1 MEFNKTI
8 ENESSNPNFQYG
20 RWLSSPPPGEEVVI
34 SGVSGRFPESENI
47 YEFRDNLFNKKQMVS
62 ENEKRWKVDVGNVPK
77 KSGHI
82 DNINKFDAGYFGLH
96 YRQANFMDPGLGVI
110 MKTVIEAIMDAG
122 INPSELEGSKTGV
135 FLGLSWS
142 DAENPI
148 LINLKGPQ
156 NFAITG
162 CLKSIIAHRLS
173 YHLKLKGPSF
183 SVDTACSSSGN
194 ALHSAFLAMRN
205 GKCENA
211 IVACCNLTLHPG
223 TTMQFYGSF
232 LLSNDGLCKV
242 FDEDANGFVRSEA
255 SVCLFLQKSKD
266 VKRIY
271 AQIINVKG
279 NCDGFKNE
287 GIAHPSSLTQE
298 QLLTEIYRES
308 NISLSKLRY
317 FEAHCTGT
325 KAGDPEEVKAIDEA
339 LAKKCEQQL
348 LIGSVKSNMGHT
360 EPSSGLCSVIKVLI
374 AMETGFIPPNINL
387 KRLRKGLEGIEQNRM
402 KVVTEVTELLGQ
414 DTIVGVNNFG
424 FGGSNT
430 HVILQRFK
438 KPKINGGL
446 PKDDVP
452 RLICVSGRTDEAV
465 LTILNDFSNKSLDA
479 EYVGLLHELYRKNI
493 PNHLYR
499 GYAIVSKT
507 GVLSTSSKR
516 LPFRQPRLLI
526 FFGKFVENVK
536 LLGSYLLQF
545 VAFRDI
551 VTRFNKILMANN
563 VKTLEEILELETK
576 GDENILG
583 SICLQLLLVDIFKK
597 LELFPSSVS
606 GDAFGTIVSSYCKEV
621 IQLEEAVLDAIKL
634 SNMNFP
640 TIQNSAYLKNQEFM
654 KDDYY
659 SFENFNN
666 ISKSTIILNI
676 SDLPITDK
684 DNLLIQNG
692 KVNFLDVVGR
702 LYQEGYLLQ
711 VQKIFPQV
719 EFPVS
724 RNTSMIA
731 PFIRWDH
738 KMSWQIYEFKRF
750 TSTGNEQMEYSIS
763 YAYEEYE
770 FMKGHVINGRN
781 IFPATEYLRL
791 AWQTFAHFRKQ
802 TIDAMPVKFENCKFI
817 RATTMPNTGYLN
829 LLVMLQRGTGN
840 FEILEKNSLLV
851 RGRITTCSNSDRQQI
866 NLSSNDTLKD
876 DKLKTL
882 QQDDIYREFHLR
894 GYNYSGLFKAIKA
907 YNVDASLGLIKWD
920 DNWGT
925 FMDNMLQLKI
935 LGTDSRLLYVPT
947 GIKKLIIDPIKHKQV
962 VESQNGQECF
972 LSAYINQDSNI
983 IESGGVEIHGLHVKS
998 IFRKRARLEPV
1009 LEKHVFVPNSTTLD
1023 LEQAVRINT
1032 QIILENSLEYRFK
1045 AVEII
1050 NEFTDT
1056 NSEHIL
1062 CLVYKALEDVALVT
1076 PDLTVST
1083 KASNSDTPGIKFE
1096 MVTLTPESDIL
1107 LCVGSKILQQS
1118 QTLKQFFIPL
1128 SKNGFI
1134 LTREEINF
1142 RLEKD
1147 NDDVEILTDYKTPY
1161 ERIILLR
1168 RKQETVKPKHV
1179 EVTSSNFDWITE
1191 LQNALNFEKSIIA
1204 YGTNREPEGILGL
1217 INCIRREPKGNLL
1230 CFLIMDGAPK
1240 FDPQHSFYVKQVS
1253 KNMAVNIYK
1262 NGSWGTYRHLRLEE
1276 RAKVYSEHSYAYF
1289 KNRGDIS
1296 SFEWLE
1302 GPLKRDVPLEGGQ
1315 ILALSHY
1322 SSVNFKDIMA
1332 ASARVNPE
1340 VLLSH
1345 RIEQELLVGFEFSG
1359 KDLRGRRIAGTTS
1372 NQGIS
1377 SHVIADPGLIW
1388 QVPESWTLEEAATVP
1403 VVYSTVIY
1411 ALLMVG
1417 NIQPGCSILI
1427 HSATGGIGLAALNVC
1442 VHYKCDIYVTVG
1454 TQEKRAYLK
1463 KYYPHIPDSHI
1474 ANSRDTSF
1482 EHMIKSETKG
1492 RGVDFVL
1499 NSLSEDKLQAS
1510 VKCLARKGQFLEIGK
1525 YDLANDSTLNLLFM
1539 EKEASFHGILVD
1551 KLFDNAP
1558 KIISKV
1564 IKYMLEGIKV
1574 GFVKPLPR
1582 ILFNASEVEDSYR
1595 YMMTG
1600 KHIGRILIK
1609 LRSEEDNSNSDVVD
1623 KLQISSNPRFNC
1635 DVRYTYVIVG
1645 GLGGIG
1651 FELSD
1656 WLVLRGARKLVL
1668 SSRSGLQSGY
1678 HQQRINIWK
1687 SYGVHVK
1694 VCTNDVTTEQKC
1706 ENLIKE
1712 ANELG
1717 QIDAIFNLAVV
1728 LQDALFED
1736 QTKENFLT
1744 SLIPKARATVHL
1756 DKVSRKL
1763 CPKLRYFVVFS
1774 SVSCGRGNM
1783 GQSNYGMA
1791 NSVMERICE
1800 KRKRDGLPA
1809 VAIQWGAIGDV
1820 GLVAKMQKENKELVI
1835 GGTLQ
1840 QKISSCLEV
1849 LDVLLKHDYPV
1860 VSSMVIAEKHHRSEI
1875 LSATDAIAHVLGI
1888 KDMKTISQYTTFAEL
1903 GMDSMMGTEVIQLLE
1918 KDFEIYVT
1926 SKEVRS
1932 LTFSKLTEMEGEKLN
1947 RNDNYTK
1954 AEKGTSSLIQH
1965 IPDKETSHLP
1975 TVKLSSQVESS
1986 EKLPIVFVLPGGEG
2000 IFTPLEVLTRSLKAH
2015 VIGIQYNY
2023 QYPENCI
2030 QEIAEN
2036 TIPHIE
2042 CHLTKNVPFF
2052 IIGYSFGTVVGL
2064 ELISLLEKRGNF
2076 GTVILIDGSP
2086 TYSRS
2091 AVKKMFGSEDDVKF
2105 EMAILNKVFSFVIP
2119 FDVLSEHQEA
2129 LLKAKDLEKR
2139 IDVALALIPS
2149 ETTNKHKLDRQ
2160 APVTLYK
2167 RLKAMMNYTFRNK
2180 KIKSFVH
2187 LFKAKFPMVDDQHDY
2202 QLSKMCDNLAQ
2213 VVTIDGDHVTILNNA
2228 DLVKSINNIVTF

>member
-1 MEFNKTI
+1 MKSNEPRD
-8 ENESSNPNFQYG
+8 NESRDLNFQYG

-34 SGVSGRFPESENI
+34 SGISGRFPESQNI
-47 YEFRDNLFNKKQMVS
+47 YEFRDNLFNKKQMVT
-62 ENEKRWKVDVGNVPK
+62 ENEKRWKAGLANIPK
-77 KSGHI
+77 RSGHI

-96 YRQANFMDPGLGVI
+96 YRQGNVMDPAVRVI
-110 MKTVIEAIMDAG
+110 LETATEAIMDAG
-122 INPSELEGSKTGV
+122 INPSELKGSKTGV

-148 LINLKGPQ
+148 LTNLKEPQ
-156 NFAITG
+156 RFGLTG
-162 CLKSIIAHRLS
+162 CLRSICARRLS

-183 SVDTACSSSGN
+183 TIDTACSSSGN

-205 GKCENA
+205 GDCENA
-211 IVACCNLTLHPG
+211 IVGGCNLTLHPG
-223 TTMQFYGSF
+223 STMQFYGSS
-232 LLSNDGLCKV
+232 LLSYDGVCKI
-242 FDEDANGFVRSEA
+242 FDEEADGYVRSEA
-255 SVCLFLQKSKD
+255 CICLFLQKSKTA
-266 VKRIY
+266 KRIY

-279 NCDGFKNE
+279 NCDGFTEE
-287 GIAHPSSLTQE
+287 GITYPSSQIQE
-298 QLLTEIYRES
+298 ELLAEIYHES

-325 KAGDPEEVKAIDEA
+325 KAGDPEEVNAIDGA
-339 LAKKCEQQL
+339 LAKKCGQQL

-360 EPSSGLCSVIKVLI
+360 EPASGLCSVIKVLI

-387 KRLRKGLEGIEQNRM
+387 KRLRKGLEGIEQKRM
-402 KVVTEVTELLGQ
+402 KVVTEATELLGE

-438 KPKINGGL
+438 KRKINGGM

-452 RLICVSGRTDEAV
+452 RLICVSGRTEEAV
-465 LTILNDFSNKSLDA
+465 LTILNDVTCNVLDT
-479 EYVGLLHELYRKNI
+479 EYVGLLHELYKKNI

-516 LPFRQPRLLI
+516 LPFRQPRLHI
-526 FFGKFVENVK
+526 FFGKFVKNFK

-545 VAFRDI
+545 LAFRDV
-551 VTRFNKILMANN
+551 VTRLNKILVANN
-563 VKTLEEILELETK
+563 AKTLEEMLDSKTNT
-576 GDENILG
+576 DENVLG
-583 SICLQLLLVDIFKK
+583 SMCLQLIVVDIFKE
-597 LELFPSSVS
+597 LELFPTSVS
-606 GDAFGTIVSSYCKEV
+606 GDAFGTIVCSYCNKI

-634 SNMNFP
+634 SNLKFDSNMNFP
-640 TIQNSAYLKNQEFM
+640 TLQNLIYSKN
-654 KDDYY
+654 
-659 SFENFNN
+659 NN
-666 ISKSTIILNI
+666 NVPRGTITLNI
-676 SDLPITDK
+676 SDLPTTDE
-684 DNLLIQNG
+684 DNLLVRNG
-692 KVNFLDVVGR
+692 NVNFLDVIGR
-702 LYQEGYLLQ
+702 LYVEGYLPQL
-711 VQKIFPQV
+711 QKIFPHV

-731 PFIRWDH
+731 PFIQWDH
-738 KMSWQIYEFKRF
+738 KISWETYQFKGF
-750 TSTGNEQMEYSIS
+750 TSTDNEQMEYNIS
-763 YAYEEYE
+763 YLYEEYQ
-770 FMKGHVINGRN
+770 FMKGHVIDGRN
-781 IFPATEYLRL
+781 LFPATEYLKL
-791 AWQTFAHFRKQ
+791 VWQTFADSRKQ
-802 TIDAMPVKFENCKFI
+802 TTDSLPVKFENCRFI
-817 RATTMPNTGYLN
+817 RAATMPNTGYIK

-840 FEILEKNSLLV
+840 FEILEKDSLLV
-851 RGRITTCSNSDRQQI
+851 SGRITTCSSSDRQQI
-866 NLSSNDTLKD
+866 SLSSGATLGD

-882 QQDDIYREFHLR
+882 QQDEIYREFHLR
-894 GYNYSGLFKAIKA
+894 GYNYSGLFKAIKT
-907 YNVDASLGLIKWD
+907 YNVDSSLGLIKWD

-925 FMDNMLQLKI
+925 FMDNMLQLQI
-935 LGTDSRLLYVPT
+935 LQTDTRLLYVPV
-947 GIKKLIIDPIKHKQV
+947 GIKKLIIDPIKHKHI
-962 VESQNGQECF
+962 VERQNGEECF

-1045 AVEII
+1045 AVEIVD
-1050 NEFTDT
+1050 EFTDI

-1062 CLVYKALEDVALVT
+1062 CLVNKALEDVALVT

-1083 KASNSDTPGIKFE
+1083 KASNSDIPGIKFE

-1107 LCVGSKILQQS
+1107 LYVGSKILQQS
-1118 QTLKQFFIPL
+1118 HTLKQLFLPL

-1134 LTREEINF
+1134 LTREDINF
-1142 RLEKD
+1142 RLEK
-1147 NDDVEILTDYKTPY
+1147 NPNEVEILTEYTTLN
-1161 ERIILLR
+1161 ERIILFQ
-1168 RKQETVKPKHV
+1168 KKVEPVKLKHV
-1179 EVTSSNFDWITE
+1179 EVSSSNFDWISE
-1191 LQNALNFEKSIIA
+1191 LQNALNVEKNVIA
-1204 YGTNREPEGILGL
+1204 YATNREPEGILGM

-1230 CFLIMDGAPK
+1230 KCFLMMDDAPK

-1253 KNMAVNIYK
+1253 KNMGVNIYK
-1262 NGSWGTYRHLRLEE
+1262 DGSWGTYRHLRLEE
-1276 RAKVYSEHSYAYF
+1276 IPKINSEHSYAYF
-1289 KNRGDIS
+1289 KNIGDIS
-1296 SFEWLE
+1296 SFQWLE
-1302 GPLKRDVPLEGGQ
+1302 GPLKKEMPLKEGR
-1315 ILALSHY
+1315 ILALSYY

-1332 ASARVNPE
+1332 ASGRVNVE
-1340 VLLSH
+1340 MLSTH
-1345 RIEQELLVGFEFSG
+1345 RIQQEYLVGFEFSG
-1359 KDLRGRRIAGTTS
+1359 KDLRGRRIAGMIH

-1377 SHVIADPGLIW
+1377 SHVIVDPYLVW
-1388 QVPESWTLEEAATVP
+1388 QVPDFWTLEEAATVP

-1417 NIQPGCSILI
+1417 NIEPGFSILI
-1427 HSATGGIGLAALNVC
+1427 HSATGGVGLAALNVC
-1442 VHYKCDIYVTVG
+1442 LHYKCEIFVTVG

-1463 KYYPHIPDSHI
+1463 QHYPQIPDSHI
-1474 ANSRDTSF
+1474 GNSRDTSF
-1482 EHMIKSETKG
+1482 EQMIKRETKS
-1492 RGVDFVL
+1492 RGVDVVL

-1525 YDLANDSTLNLLFM
+1525 YDLANDSSLNLLFM
-1539 EKEASFHGILVD
+1539 EKEASYHGIVLD
-1551 KLFDNAP
+1551 KLFDEVP
-1558 KIISKV
+1558 EMKSKV
-1564 IKYMLEGIKV
+1564 INCLLQGIKI

-1582 ILFNASEVEDSYR
+1582 ILFNAAEVEDSYR

-1609 LRSEEDNSNSDVVD
+1609 LRSEEDNRSNDVID
-1623 KLQISSNPRFNC
+1623 KLQIRSNPRFNC

-1651 FELSD
+1651 LELSD

-1668 SSRSGLQSGY
+1668 SSRSGVQSGY

-1687 SYGVHVK
+1687 SYGVQVK
-1694 VCTNDVTTEQKC
+1694 VCTNDMTTEEKC
-1706 ENLIKE
+1706 EDLIKE

-1736 QTKENFLT
+1736 QTKENFLV
-1744 SLIPKARATVHL
+1744 SLIPKARATVYL
-1756 DKVSRKL
+1756 DKISRKL

-1774 SVSCGRGNM
+1774 SVSCGRGNA

-1800 KRKRDGLPA
+1800 NRKRDGLPA

-1860 VSSMVIAEKHHRSEI
+1860 VSSMVVAEKHHKGDI
-1875 LSATDAIAHVLGI
+1875 LSAVDAVALVLGI
-1888 KDMKTISQYTTFAEL
+1888 NDMKTISQYTTFAEL
-1903 GMDSMMGTEVIQLLE
+1903 GMDSMVGTEVVQLLE
-1918 KDFEIYVT
+1918 KDFEIYIS
-1926 SKEVRS
+1926 SKDVRS
-1932 LTFSKLTEMEGEKLN
+1932 LTFAKLTEMEGEKLN
-1947 RNDNYTK
+1947 KNDDYKKTQT
-1954 AEKGTSSLIQH
+1954 GTNSLMLY
-1965 IPDKETSHLP
+1965 IPDNETGHLR
-1975 TVKLSSQVESS
+1975 TVKFTSQLESN
-1986 EKLPIVFVLPGGEG
+1986 EKIPTVFVLPGVEG
-2000 IFTPLEVLTRSLKAH
+2000 IFTPLEILTGSLKAH
-2015 VIGIQYNY
+2015 VVGVQYSFKN
-2023 QYPENCI
+2023 PENSI

-2036 TIPHIE
+2036 TISHIE

-2052 IIGYSFGTVVGL
+2052 IIGYSFGTAVGL

-2091 AVKKMFGSEDDVKF
+2091 AVKKVIGEEDNVEFQMAVLNRVFG
-2105 EMAILNKVFSFVIP
+2105 
-2119 FDVLSEHQEA
+2119 FDVLSKHHDV
-2129 LLKAKDLEKR
+2129 LFKAKDLEQR
-2139 IDVALALIPS
+2139 IDVVLAMKPS
-2149 ETTNKHKLDRQ
+2149 ETTSEQELEKQ
-2160 APVTLYK
+2160 ATITLHK
-2167 RLKAMMNYTFRNK
+2167 RLKAVINYTFRNK
-2180 KIKSFVH
+2180 KIKSLVH
-2187 LFKAKFPMVDDQHDY
+2187 LFKAKYGVVDDDDDY
-2202 QLSKMCDNLAQ
+2202 QLSKVCENLGS
-2213 VVTIDGDHVTILNNA
+2213 VITIDGDHVTILNNP
-2228 DLVKSINNIVTF
+2228 DLINGISNIVTL